1 MTSFTSNSDPSEP
14 RWGYVWATALLLVGI
29 VAGSWELIVRDAGLG
44 PAYVDNKTLW
54 ADTRHRLNKQ
64 GQEAIVLLGASR
76 MQRAVDINTMASRF
90 DRPVFQ
96 LSVEGSSYLP
106 VLENLAV
113 DPRFTGTVVV
123 SIAPAFTFN
132 RLLTQLDQG
141 EQSKYLRH
149 YSEQSYARRLEQRL
163 TLFLQGRLAFRAPN
177 ASPAIAI
184 PALIHTGTLPS
195 LGPITVFRNRMVH
208 VNLDLDPGDQSDE
221 GVAAHYLR
229 NVEPYTK
236 AEFDPFVRYIATIVQ
251 LLRQKGVDVYFARL
265 PSAGAVLA
273 LETDYF
279 PREKFWDVLEKN
291 VDATFVHYADY
302 PELEGFLS
310 ADGSHIDSVRIVE
323 FTEIFSDV
331 LARNQLRPGPDN
343 QSRTGQ

>member
-14 RWGYVWATALLLVGI
+14 RWGYVWAATILLVGI
-29 VAGSWELIVRDAGLG
+29 VVGSWELLVRDAGLG

-54 ADTRHRLNKQ
+54 ADTRHQLNKH

-76 MQRAVDINTMASRF
+76 MQRAVDVNTMIDRF

-113 DPRFTGTVVV
+113 DPRISGTVVI

-132 RLLTQLDQG
+132 RLLTQLDNGGQA
-141 EQSKYLRH
+141 KYIAH
-149 YSEQSYARRLEQRL
+149 YDTQSYARQLEQRL
-163 TLFLQGRLAFRAPN
+163 TLFLQGRLAFRAPR
-177 ASPAIAI
+177 AKPAIVI
-184 PALIHTGTLPS
+184 PELLNTGTLPG
-195 LGPITVFRNRMVH
+195 LDPNTVFRDRTVH
-208 VNLDLDPGDQSDE
+208 VNHDLMPGDQSDE
-221 GVAAHYLR
+221 GLAAHYVR
-229 NVEPYTK
+229 NAEPYTRS
-236 AEFDPFVRYIATIVQ
+236 EFEPFVHYIATIVGMLQ
-251 LLRQKGVDVYFARL
+251 QKGVDVYFTRL

-273 LETDYF
+273 LESDYF
-279 PREKFWDVLEKN
+279 PREQFWDVLEKN

-310 ADGSHIDSVRIVE
+310 ADGSHIDSARSVE
-323 FTEIFSDV
+323 FTAVFSDV
-331 LARNQLRPGPDN
+331 LSLNQR
-343 QSRTGQ
+343 

>member
-14 RWGYVWATALLLVGI
+14 RWGYVWAVAILLVGI
-29 VAGSWELIVRDAGLG
+29 VVGSWELLVRDAGLG

-54 ADTRHRLNKQ
+54 ADTRHQLNKH

-76 MQRAVDINTMASRF
+76 MQRAVEVNTMIDRF

-113 DPRFTGTVVV
+113 DPRISGIVVV

-132 RLLTQLDQG
+132 RLLTQLDHG
-141 EQSKYLRH
+141 GQSKYLR
-149 YSEQSYARRLEQRL
+149 YYAKQSYARRLEQRL
-163 TLFLQGRLAFRAPN
+163 TLFLQGHLAFRAPR
-177 ASPAIAI
+177 ARPAVVI
-184 PALIHTGTLPS
+184 PELINTGTLPG
-195 LGPITVFRNRMVH
+195 LGPITIFRDRVVH
-208 VNLDLDPGDQSDE
+208 VNHELVPGDQGDE
-221 GVAAHYLR
+221 GLAAHYVR
-229 NVEPYTK
+229 NAEPYTK
-236 AEFDPFVRYIATIVQ
+236 SEFYPFVRYIATIVRM
-251 LLRQKGVDVYFARL
+251 LRQKGVDVYFARL
-265 PSAGAVLA
+265 PSVGAVLA
-273 LETDYF
+273 LESDYF
-279 PREKFWDVLEKN
+279 PREQFWDVLEKN

-310 ADGSHIDSVRIVE
+310 ADGSHIDSARIVE

-331 LARNQLRPGPDN
+331 LSRNQL
-343 QSRTGQ
+343 